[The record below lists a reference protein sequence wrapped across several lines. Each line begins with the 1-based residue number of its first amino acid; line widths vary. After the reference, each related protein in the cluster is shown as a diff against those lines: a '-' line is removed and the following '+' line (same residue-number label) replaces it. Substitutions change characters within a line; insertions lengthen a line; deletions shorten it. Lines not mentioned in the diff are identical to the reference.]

1 MAIASPKTKEELVRQ
16 FKFNPEVNNRLE
28 AFMKADPGLV
38 QFVKELP
45 REQLERKFL
54 LRKMQ
59 DQQRKQGYDAK
70 VKAWL
75 EKPEQAELV
84 QSLKATISPDMKPE
98 KQAQMLVNQVKNYI
112 RHCADLLWYW
122 DDADSRKEPHRIR
135 RAAEDR
141 IRAANPTEPSD
152 SAHGA
157 RQRPSPGRRER
168 PNAFRPVPHGRRVRP
183 ASCSV
188 RGSSIRSHPACA
200 WTSRGAIVGQ
210 FASRVIGNLGNGTV
224 SFGPADRADREMK
237 DRHIMSKAFGRLGKK
252 NGCPASGSEPS
263 PTTAETHEH
272 RGETPVMRKVASYLD

>member
-112 RHCADLLWYW
+112 R
-122 DDADSRKEPHRIR
+122 
-135 RAAEDR
+135 
-141 IRAANPTEPSD
+141 NT
-152 SAHGA
+152 G
-157 RQRPSPGRRER
+157 
-168 PNAFRPVPHGRRVRP
+168 
-183 ASCSV
+183 
-188 RGSSIRSHPACA
+188 
-200 WTSRGAIVGQ
+200 
-210 FASRVIGNLGNGTV
+210 
-224 SFGPADRADREMK
+224 MK
-237 DRHIMSKAFGRLGKK
+237 IS
-252 NGCPASGSEPS
+252 
-263 PTTAETHEH
+263 
-272 RGETPVMRKVASYLD
+272 